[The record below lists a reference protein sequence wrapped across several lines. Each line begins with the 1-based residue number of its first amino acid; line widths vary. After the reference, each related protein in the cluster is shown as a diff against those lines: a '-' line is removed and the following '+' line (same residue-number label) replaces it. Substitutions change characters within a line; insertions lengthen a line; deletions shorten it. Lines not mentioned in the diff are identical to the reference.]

1 MAEHIHN
8 HDNCKQYLSLLS
20 DYVDGDLDDEMCAHL
35 EEHMAGCENC
45 TIVVNTLKRTVD
57 LYQTSTSEEDASL
70 PEDVRTRL
78 YKRLSLDDL
87 KK

>member
-1 MAEHIHN
+1 MAEHVHN
-8 HDNCKQYLSLLS
+8 HDNCKKYLSLLS
-20 DYVDGDLDDEMCAHL
+20 DYVDGDLNEEMCEHL
-35 EEHMAGCENC
+35 EEHMAGCEDC

-57 LYQTSTSEEDASL
+57 LYHTSTPEENQGL
-70 PEDVRTRL
+70 PEDVKSRL